1 MVENDNQPAQ
11 VEPRVMQE
19 AAEEWVAAWR
29 VIVAALK
36 ELGVTE
42 VDHNA
47 KAIIARLSQAGM
59 LVVFAENVK
68 D

>member
-1 MVENDNQPAQ
+1 
-11 VEPRVMQE
+11 MQE